1 MASNVDITIGPI
13 GEECF
18 VLVGGTEMKGVKC
31 ITIYAE
37 TGYVTTA
44 TIEIV
49 NPSVQ
54 GIHLPENQVEVENTY
69 EPERTIGG
77 TLQ

>member
-1 MASNVDITIGPI
+1 MPSNVDLTIGSI

-18 VLVGGTEMKGVKC
+18 VLVGGTEMKGVRS
-31 ITIYAE
+31 ITVYAE
-37 TGYVTTA
+37 AGAVTTA

-54 GIHLPENQVEVENTY
+54 GIELQKSEVEIENTY
-69 EPERTIGG
+69 EPDQTIGG
-77 TLQ
+77 K